1 MSYPYTSCDI
11 GRVEKIPLLLS
22 LLMAMMPTRQRHLT
36 LDGAAMSDH
45 LLHDIGISPHYRG
58 SDLRDINMMD
68 ATIRSGILLPRP
80 C

>member
-1 MSYPYTSCDI
+1 MSHSETSRGI
-11 GRVEKIPLLLS
+11 GRIEKMPRLLS
-22 LLMAMMPTRQRHLT
+22 LLMTMMPTRRRHLT
-36 LDGAAMSDH
+36 LDDVAMSDH
-45 LLHDIGISPHYRG
+45 LLHDIGISPHYRN